1 MLLKTGY
8 RRSNGAGRWRSTN
21 IYFGEKL
28 KTYYDGWCIFCT
40 YITSIQ
46 FDMETK
52 MKVESQRRRVSW
64 IYVACCG
71 LAYIF
76 RWGNL
81 ISYSGWNDEFKWW
94 LLLPGHWLEEHIY
107 ALLLFWD
114 SWVVAKYLVLDT
126 GPQLGQGNTPPNKV
140 VCFQGKFPLVKMRE
154 RGLFFR
160 LIYIGIWWA
169 AFFKYFALAKV
180 LTG

>member
-94 LLLPGHWLEEHIY
+94 LLLPGHWLEEHICVTFILRFLSSCKVFSTECR
-107 ALLLFWD
+107 AAARAGQHPTKQSCLLPRKISPRQDEGEGSIF
-114 SWVVAKYLVLDT
+114 
-126 GPQLGQGNTPPNKV
+126 PP
-140 VCFQGKFPLVKMRE
+140 
-154 RGLFFR
+154 
-160 LIYIGIWWA
+160 YI
-169 AFFKYFALAKV
+169 
-180 LTG
+180 